1 MNCFCFRRVS
11 QFQKSDV
18 MLQDFFLMSCQSETA
33 QNTESWICQ
42 APSIVRVSSSVMYW
56 HPPTHPPGDCWPGC
70 CKRNSSRKFSWEYAH
85 CLLSS
90 SPIQAQRT
98 KPRAPKQRSQNRQ
111 QLHLQMTP
119 FLITIS
125 PIKLQFLNFY
135 LKEKPQSE
143 KQIETRAKGKGLRE
157 HMRKPTKSPGSL
169 QSSRLSTT

>member
-1 MNCFCFRRVS
+1 
-11 QFQKSDV
+11 
-18 MLQDFFLMSCQSETA
+18 MLQDFFLMSYQSETA
-33 QNTESWICQ
+33 QDTESWICQ

-119 FLITIS
+119 FS
-125 PIKLQFLNFY
+125 NNNFPY
-135 LKEKPQSE
+135 KTAIFKKIIWKKNPNRRNKSRREQKENMQ
-143 KQIETRAKGKGLRE
+143 
-157 HMRKPTKSPGSL
+157 KPTKSPGSL